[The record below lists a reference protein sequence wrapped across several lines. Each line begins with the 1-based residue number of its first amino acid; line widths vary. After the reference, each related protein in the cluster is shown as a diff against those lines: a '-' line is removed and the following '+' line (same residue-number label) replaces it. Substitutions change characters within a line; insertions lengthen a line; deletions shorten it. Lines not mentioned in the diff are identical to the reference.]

1 MKESLV
7 GVVLTGLL
15 ALGVLGVVAADPG
28 YERGQAQPFWPV
40 VKRGYWED
48 PDDPGQPEALQVR
61 RGGARHTSETL
72 QVQDKRGFGSMMP
85 AYLLQLYRPDQPL
98 INPSLLFA
106 RSSSGRVRG
115 SNSDQG

>member
-48 PDDPGQPEALQVR
+48 PDDPGQPEALQV
-61 RGGARHTSETL
+61 
-72 QVQDKRGFGSMMP
+72 QDKRGFGSMMP